1 MLRLAKVLLTRLAG
15 ATVLGAWCL
24 LASAQGTAA
33 NVPALVALRAAETL
47 PLPQATLAPPQTSAT
62 GPDRNGWRVVALPD
76 DWALTRPGH
85 DGAAW
90 YRAEFNPPPLPAGE
104 LLALLVPRACQNAEV
119 WLNGSRIERDGQI
132 RPPYTR
138 NCYTPQLVVLPSG
151 LLTERDNRLEIQLVG
166 HPLQR
171 VAARQRA
178 AGLSEMVI
186 GPQHVLRPIHERL
199 LFWNVTAAQIVAVVL
214 AAIGIFMA
222 GLGWVR
228 GVADLQLFGFC
239 ALGWSALSARVWW
252 REIPLPN
259 EWVEAIV
266 CLGFVPVG
274 VCGVLFMLRY
284 AGRERSPRDALLWGQ
299 CLLAPLALWI
309 AGPDHLFSVASA
321 IYTLLATQLLAAAG
335 LYLWTAWREQRSGRW
350 LMSSVLALVVLVV
363 TIEVAVQNRLLP
375 MPPLHLIHFAMPLL
389 FCALAFRL
397 TQGYLQAVHNV
408 ERAEAGL
415 DQRVAAARQE
425 IEKSYAMLT
434 EQRAEQTAEK
444 ERKRIAAD
452 LHDDLGAKLLTIVH
466 TSNDDRI
473 STLARE
479 ALEEMR
485 LSVRGLT
492 GRPMPLDDALADW
505 RAETVSRLGEASIG
519 VDWSSDELVAPRM
532 LSARGYVQTTRILR
546 EAVSNMIKHSGASQC
561 TVRCAV
567 DADLQMV
574 IRDNG
579 RGVPMQFDGKLD
591 RGHGMHSMKH
601 RAKQLQGQCLVESG
615 PGYGTV
621 IRLTIPL

>member
-1 MLRLAKVLLTRLAG
+1 MLRPAQGLLARSIG
-15 ATVLGAWCL
+15 AFVLGLWCL
-24 LASAQGTAA
+24 LALAQGQATHAS
-33 NVPALVALRAAETL
+33 PLVALRAAETL
-47 PLPQATLAPPQTSAT
+47 PLPQATLAPPQTQAI
-62 GPDRNGWRVVALPD
+62 GPNRNGWRVVALPD

-90 YRAEFNPPPLPAGE
+90 YRIEFNPPPLPAGE
-104 LLALLVPRACQNAEV
+104 LLALLIPRACQNAEI
-119 WLNGSRIERDGQI
+119 WLNGSRLERDGQI
-132 RPPYTR
+132 RLPYTR

-151 LLTERDNRLEIQLVG
+151 LLADRDNRLEIQLVG

-186 GPQHVLRPIHERL
+186 GPQHLLRPIHERL

-214 AAIGIFMA
+214 AAVGIFMA

-228 GVADLQLFGFC
+228 GKADLQLFGFC
-239 ALGWSALSARVWW
+239 AIGWSAMSARVWW
-252 REIPLPN
+252 REIDLPN
-259 EWVEAIV
+259 EWVEAIICV
-266 CLGFVPVG
+266 GLVPIG
-274 VCGVLFMLRY
+274 VCGILFLLRY
-284 AGRERSPRDALLWGQ
+284 AGRERSPREALLWGQ
-299 CLLAPLALWI
+299 CLLAPLALWV
-309 AGPDHLFSVASA
+309 AGPSHMFSVASA
-321 IYTLLATQLLAAAG
+321 IYTLLAAQLAAAAG
-335 LYLWTAWREQRSGRW
+335 VYMLNAWREQRSGRW
-350 LMSSVLALVVLVV
+350 LMSSVLLLMTLAVAV
-363 TIEVAVQNRLLP
+363 EVAVQNRLMP
-375 MPPLHLIHFAMPLL
+375 MPPVHLIHFAMPLL
-389 FCALAFRL
+389 FCALAFSL
-397 TQGYLQAVHNV
+397 TQSYMQAMHNA
-408 ERAEAGL
+408 ERAETGL
-415 DQRVAAARQE
+415 EQRVATARQE
-425 IEKSYAMLT
+425 IEQSYALLS

-505 RAETVSRLGEASIG
+505 RAETVSRLGEANIG